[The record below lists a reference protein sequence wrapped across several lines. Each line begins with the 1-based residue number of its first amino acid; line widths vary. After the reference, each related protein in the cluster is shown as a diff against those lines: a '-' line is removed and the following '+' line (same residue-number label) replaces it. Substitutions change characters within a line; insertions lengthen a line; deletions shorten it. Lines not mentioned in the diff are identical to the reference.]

1 MTDLCKTPTY
11 LAPVLRVL
19 CLGDI
24 VGRPGRMALQSQQ
37 ARLKSDYQHDFL
49 LVNGEN
55 AAGGLGISAATAEEL
70 HNYGVDAITL
80 GDHTWK
86 QKDAASLLNRFEYCL
101 RPANYPN
108 PAPGRGWAVFDLE
121 QGIKVG
127 VFNLLGRVFTGA
139 LVDCPFRRADELL
152 SGPLKDCTVR
162 ICDFHAEASAEK
174 SAMAFYLD
182 GRVSL
187 VVGTHTHVQ
196 TADERI
202 STKGTAAITDLGMC
216 GNSAGIIG
224 MEAEASLARFVT
236 GLPAS
241 YKLAQGAPVL
251 CGLMCDIDTTSGRAL
266 TVKRVRVEA
275 GD

>member
-1 MTDLCKTPTY
+1 M
-11 LAPVLRVL
+11 RVL
-19 CLGDI
+19 CLGDV

-37 ARLKSDYQHDFL
+37 ARLKSDYKYDFL

-55 AAGGLGISAATAEEL
+55 AAGGLGLSATTAEEL
-70 HNYGVDAITL
+70 HNCGVDAITL

-86 QKDAASLLNRFEYCL
+86 QKDAATLLNKFDYCI

-108 PAPGRGWAVFDLE
+108 SAPGRGWAVFNLKS
-121 QGIKVG
+121 GGKVG

-139 LVDCPFRRADELL
+139 LVDCPFRKADELL
-152 SGPLKDCTVR
+152 AGPLKDCTIK
-162 ICDFHAEASAEK
+162 ICDFHAEASSEK
-174 SAMAFYLD
+174 NALAFYLD

-202 STKGTAAITDLGMC
+202 SEKGTAAITDLGMC
-216 GNSAGIIG
+216 GSSAGIIG
-224 MEAEASLARFVT
+224 MEAEASLARLVT

-241 YKLAQGAPVL
+241 YKLAQGSPVL
-251 CGLMCDIDTTSGRAL
+251 CGLICDIDHTSGKAVA
-266 TVKRVRVEA
+266 VKRIRVEC
-275 GD
+275 DE